1 MQMMS
6 YVKYYKMSFIVK
18 QLLINKFH
26 LPKEMIDIIK
36 DYAFHKIKKIPEDDE
51 RYKILRTIPF
61 KEYDHTDDTTYVYLY
76 ISEDKDYF
84 LVYEKCTIYIQTFF
98 YDDNNGIHLLE
109 YNLFSIA
116 NPTPEP
122 FAFNPTSALRTHES
136 NSSF

>member
-1 MQMMS
+1 MY

-36 DYAFHKIKKIPEDDE
+36 DYVFHKIKKIPEDDE

-84 LVYEKCTIYIQTFF
+84 LVYANFTIYIQTFF
-98 YDDNNGIHLLE
+98 YDDNNVVHLTGC
-109 YNLFSIA
+109 NLFSI
-116 NPTPEP
+116 E
-122 FAFNPTSALRTHES
+122 
-136 NSSF
+136 